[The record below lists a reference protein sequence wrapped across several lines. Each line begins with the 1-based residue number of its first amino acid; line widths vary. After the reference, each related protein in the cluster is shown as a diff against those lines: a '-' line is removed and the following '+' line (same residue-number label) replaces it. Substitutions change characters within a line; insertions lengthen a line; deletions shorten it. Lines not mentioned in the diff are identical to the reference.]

1 MQTATVLVTFIKL
14 TKLRKERKMEG
25 IYIEDQTFFNN
36 GQFTETEMDLMSWGL
51 NDLLQKINAEGVEAQ
66 CDVDGLRDQ
75 MDDIEELIEKLQEGS

>member
-1 MQTATVLVTFIKL
+1 VLVTFIKL

>member
-1 MQTATVLVTFIKL
+1 
-14 TKLRKERKMEG
+14 MEG